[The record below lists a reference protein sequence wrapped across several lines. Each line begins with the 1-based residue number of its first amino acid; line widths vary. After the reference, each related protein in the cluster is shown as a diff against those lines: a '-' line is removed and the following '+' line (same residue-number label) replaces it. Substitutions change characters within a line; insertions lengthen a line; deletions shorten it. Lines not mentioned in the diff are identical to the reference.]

1 MDTLTTKP
9 DTTGV
14 ISGMEGGKNLSSSPD
29 MVSLT
34 RLVYVTVPLSERHSS
49 RGTSGR
55 TAATSSLSRELK
67 NN

>member
-34 RLVYVTVPLSERHSS
+34 RLVLLPCLCLDRHLAGERADEQQLPDLLAES
-49 RGTSGR
+49 
-55 TAATSSLSRELK
+55 
-67 NN
+67 

>member
-34 RLVYVTVPLSERHSS
+34 RLVLLLCLLSERHLAGERADEQQLPALLAES
-49 RGTSGR
+49 
-55 TAATSSLSRELK
+55 
-67 NN
+67 